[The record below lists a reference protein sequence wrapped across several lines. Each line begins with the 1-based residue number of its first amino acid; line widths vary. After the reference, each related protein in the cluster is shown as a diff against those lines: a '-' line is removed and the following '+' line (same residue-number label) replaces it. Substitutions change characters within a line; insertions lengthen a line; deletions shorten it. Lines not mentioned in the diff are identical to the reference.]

1 MFTRF
6 LSLLWLT
13 GVGMASALTE
23 YATTDEA
30 LSAAREQ
37 KRAVMVDF
45 TGTDWCPACI
55 HLRHQIIDTPA
66 FEQALGN
73 QLVLVSVD
81 FPRTPALREKITPKQ
96 WEEREEMLR
105 SYGIEGLPA
114 VVLMDAEGLPF
125 ALIQGARRTAGDY
138 IPLVQEA
145 LKLREARDAAL
156 AEADRLTGMERARAL
171 VKALELLPEICRD
184 KYHALIEEI
193 NRLDTDNSLGYRD
206 LVKLSERRVQQL
218 KAFRE
223 LTRTFVGKFKP
234 EELHKTIEQLDAFLA
249 QEDLLPEIR
258 QQALAAKADSYA
270 FLGDFRKQLDT
281 LKKAL
286 EATLGKDVSASE
298 ATLTRAERKLRTNI
312 EHLEKNVIPRL

>member
-1 MFTRF
+1 MLTRF
-6 LSLLWLT
+6 LPLLWLT
-13 GVGMASALTE
+13 GAGLTSALTE
-23 YATTDEA
+23 YATPDEA

-55 HLRHQIIDTPA
+55 HLRHKVIDTPA

-81 FPRTPALREKITPKQ
+81 FPRTPALKEKITPEQ

-105 SYGIEGLPA
+105 SYNIEGLPA

-125 ALIQGARRTAGDY
+125 ALIEGARRTPEDY
-138 IPLVQEA
+138 IPLVQKA
-145 LKLREARDAAL
+145 LKVREARDAVL
-156 AEADRLTGMERARAL
+156 AGADKLTGMERARAL
-171 VKALELLPEICRD
+171 VRALELLPEVCRD
-184 KYHALIEEI
+184 KYRALIEEI

-206 LVKLSERRVQQL
+206 LVRLSERRIQQM

-223 LTRTFVGKFKP
+223 LTDTFVGKFKP
-234 EELHKTIEQLDAFLA
+234 EELRDAISRLDAFLA
-249 QEDLLPEIR
+249 QENLIPEIR
-258 QQALAAKADSYA
+258 QQALIAKADSYA
-270 FLGDFRKQLDT
+270 FLRDYRKQLDT

-286 EATLGKDVSASE
+286 EATLGKDASPQDS
-298 ATLTRAERKLRTNI
+298 TLTRAERRLRMNI
-312 EHLEKNVIPRL
+312 EQLEKYIIPRL

>member
-1 MFTRF
+1 
-6 LSLLWLT
+6 
-13 GVGMASALTE
+13 MASALTE
-23 YATTDEA
+23 CATPAEA

-55 HLRHQIIDTPA
+55 HLRHRIIDTPA

-81 FPRTPALREKITPKQ
+81 FPRSPALREKITPEQ

-125 ALIQGARRTAGDY
+125 ALIQGARRTPEDY

-145 LKLREARDAAL
+145 LKVREARDAAL
-156 AEADRLTGMERARAL
+156 AEADKLTGMERARAL
-171 VKALELLPEICRD
+171 VRALELLPEVCRD
-184 KYHALIEEI
+184 KYRALIEEI
-193 NRLDTDNSLGYRD
+193 SRLDTNDVLGYRN

-223 LTRTFVGKFKP
+223 LTDTFAGKFKP
-234 EELHKTIEQLDAFLA
+234 EELHDSIARLDAFLA
-249 QEDLLPEIR
+249 QDNLVPEIR
-258 QQALAAKADSYA
+258 QKALTAKADSYA
-270 FLGDFRKQLDT
+270 FLRDYRKQLAT
-281 LKKAL
+281 LKEAL
-286 EATLGKDVSASE
+286 EVTLGKDASPQDS
-298 ATLTRAERKLRTNI
+298 TLTKAERKLRTNI